1 MGEEQETAP
10 QTLEEFL
17 EQLNEE
23 YGQTQTELKEIDVL
37 IKQSSDEVDK
47 LAQRNAQIANK
58 LRQVEANID
67 TYPRHDIKSIYTA
80 AQEAQM
86 RLFMMRGQLEQLE
99 SKRQNLHK
107 YVQQLQAFLSFSG
120 QLDALGLSSTAAA
133 EGGIPTSQHTIVRI
147 VEAQEDERQHLA
159 RQMHDGPAQSLTNLI
174 LQAEI
179 CERLFDTNPDQAR
192 VELNNLKNAVTATFQ
207 KTRDFIFDLRPMMLD
222 DLGLVPTLKRY
233 TKDFEEKSNI
243 STNVNV
249 MGKDSR
255 LPAHVEV
262 TIFRIIQA
270 LLNNARQHA
279 HASRVQVNVDLQP
292 NAVSASIEDDG
303 SGFNVEEVLASAE
316 QRRTLGIAT
325 MKERVEMLGGTLQFE
340 SSIGRG
346 TRVRLNIPLEQY
358 E

>member
-1 MGEEQETAP
+1 MGEEQETVP

-17 EQLNEE
+17 EHLNQEYEQLQSEV
-23 YGQTQTELKEIDVL
+23 KEIDVL

-67 TYPRHDIKSIYTA
+67 TYPRHDIKNIYTA

-99 SKRQNLHK
+99 SKRQNLNR
-107 YVQQLQAFLSFSG
+107 YAQQLQRFLSFSG
-120 QLDALGLSSTAAA
+120 ELDALGISSLYSTEAA
-133 EGGIPTSQHTIVRI
+133 GPTGQGTIVRI
-147 VEAQEDERQHLA
+147 IEAQEDERQHLA

-179 CERLFDTNPDQAR
+179 CERLFDTNPHQAR
-192 VELNNLKNAVTATFQ
+192 VELNNLKNSVTATFQ

-233 TKDFEEKSNI
+233 VKDFEEKSNI
-243 STNVNV
+243 STNLHV

-255 LPAHVEV
+255 LPVHIEV

-270 LLNNARQHA
+270 LLNNVRQHA
-279 HASRVQVNVDLQP
+279 HASQVQINVDLQLESI
-292 NAVSASIEDDG
+292 SASVEDDG
-303 SGFNVEEVLASAE
+303 SGFNVEEVLASVE

-325 MKERVEMLGGTLQFE
+325 MMERVEMMGGTLHFD

-346 TRVRLNIPLEQY
+346 TRVRLNIPLGRG
-358 E
+358 

>member
-1 MGEEQETAP
+1 MTEVEQETAP

-17 EQLNEE
+17 EYLGGE
-23 YGQTQTELKEIDVL
+23 YEQVQTELREMNVL

-67 TYPRHDIKSIYTA
+67 TYPRHDIKNIYTA
-80 AQEAQM
+80 AQESQM
-86 RLFMMRGQLEQLE
+86 RLFMMRSQLEQLE
-99 SKRQNLHK
+99 GKRQSLER
-107 YVQQLQAFLSFSG
+107 YAQQLQVFLSFSG
-120 QLDALGLSSTAAA
+120 QLDALRASSPSSAKAAGRA
-133 EGGIPTSQHTIVRI
+133 GQHTIVHI
-147 VEAQEDERQHLA
+147 IEAQEEERQHLA

-192 VELNNLKNAVTATFQ
+192 VELNDLKNAVTVTFQ
-207 KTRDFIFDLRPMMLD
+207 KTREFIFDLRPMMLD

-233 TKDFEEKSNI
+233 VKDFEEKNKI
-243 STNVNV
+243 STNLNV

-255 LPAHVEV
+255 LPAYIEV

-270 LLNNARQHA
+270 ILNNVRQHA
-279 HASRVQVNVDLQP
+279 HANQARINVDLQP
-292 NAVSASIEDDG
+292 DSISASVEDDG

-316 QRRTLGIAT
+316 ERRTLGIAT

-346 TRVRLNIPLEQY
+346 TRVRLDIPLESQ
-358 E
+358 

>member
-1 MGEEQETAP
+1 MEIEQEIAP

-17 EQLNEE
+17 ERLDEE
-23 YGQTQTELKEIDVL
+23 YKQVQTELREMDVL

-67 TYPRHDIKSIYTA
+67 TYPRHDIKNIYTA
-80 AQEAQM
+80 AQESQM
-86 RLFMMRGQLEQLE
+86 RLFMMRGQLEQFG
-99 SKRQNLHK
+99 SKRQNLEK
-107 YVQQLQAFLSFSG
+107 YAQLLQLFLGFSG
-120 QLDALGLSSTAAA
+120 QLGGVGGPSPAAGEMA
-133 EGGIPTSQHTIVRI
+133 GPASQTIVRI
-147 VEAQEDERQHLA
+147 IEAQEDERQHLA

-179 CERLFDTNPDQAR
+179 CERLFDTNPAQAR
-192 VELNNLKNAVTATFQ
+192 VELNNLKNSVTTTFQ

-222 DLGLVPTLKRY
+222 DLGLVPTLKRHI
-233 TKDFEEKSNI
+233 KDFEEKSNI

-255 LPAHVEV
+255 LPAHIEV
-262 TIFRIIQA
+262 TVFRIIQA
-270 LLNNARQHA
+270 LLNNVRQHA
-279 HASRVQVNVDLQP
+279 HASRVQINVDLQP
-292 NAVSASIEDDG
+292 QSVSASVEDNG

-325 MKERVEMLGGTLQFE
+325 MEERVEMLGGTLQFE
-340 SSIGRG
+340 SGIGRG
-346 TRVRLNIPLEQY
+346 TRVRLDIPLGEY